1 MVQQS
6 AVLDKVTP
14 AQDRLTVREK
24 LGFGFGDAACNMSWG
39 PVTMFLTW
47 FYTDI
52 FGLNAALIA
61 TMFLVVRLLDA
72 FIDPVIG
79 ALADRYPTRHGRF

>member
-47 FYTDI
+47 FLFRYI
-52 FGLNAALIA
+52 WLERRPYRHNVFSGAAA
-61 TMFLVVRLLDA
+61 RCV
-72 FIDPVIG
+72 
-79 ALADRYPTRHGRF
+79 Y

>member
-39 PVTMFLTW
+39 PVPCF
-47 FYTDI
+47 
-52 FGLNAALIA
+52 
-61 TMFLVVRLLDA
+61 
-72 FIDPVIG
+72 
-79 ALADRYPTRHGRF
+79 

>member
-52 FGLNAALIA
+52 FGL
-61 TMFLVVRLLDA
+61 
-72 FIDPVIG
+72 
-79 ALADRYPTRHGRF
+79 